1 VGGWVVFR
9 FGNIG
14 NKGTTEKLLEKQLGK
29 VDLKK
34 FEHSSVVSMC
44 NKGYLCIFYRHPV
57 APETAKK
64 PPTHSRTSSLA
75 GQLVRVVLARL
86 KIYFGH
92 LA

>member
-1 VGGWVVFR
+1 VVFR

-44 NKGYLCIFYRHPV
+44 NKGYLCIFYRHPLHL
-57 APETAKK
+57 K
-64 PPTHSRTSSLA
+64 PPRNHPPTREPRDWPANL
-75 GQLVRVVLARL
+75 
-86 KIYFGH
+86 FEWF
-92 LA
+92 